1 MECIVGG
8 VYRHYRTQGLY
19 RVIALAK
26 DHESLEP
33 QVVYRQ
39 LYGRADMHIRP
50 LAVFT
55 AMIDD
60 ATPRFAFVQS
70 FPLLDFD
77 TYQAESRT
85 TAQYPDMGRNPLFP
99 TLGIAGEAGEV
110 VEKVKKVWGVQ
121 DGVYTADDRR
131 AVAKELGDVLWY
143 MAQLATELHLSLQ
156 DIACMNIEKI
166 RQRQRTSTIYGD
178 GDNREQSDKKS

>member
-26 DHESLEP
+26 DHESQEDV
-33 QVVYRQ
+33 VVYRQ
-39 LYGRADMHIRP
+39 LYGRADIHVRP

-55 AMIDD
+55 APQGD
-60 ATPRFAFVQS
+60 TTRFALVQAL
-70 FPLLDFD
+70 PMVDFD
-77 TYQAESRT
+77 SYQAESRT
-85 TAQYPDMGRNPLFP
+85 TAQYPEMGRNSLFP

-110 VEKVKKVWGVQ
+110 VEKVKKVWGGQ
-121 DGVYTADDRR
+121 DGVYTADDRK
-131 AVAKELGDVLWY
+131 AIAKELGDVLWY
-143 MAQLATELHLSLQ
+143 MAQLATELHISLQ

-166 RQRQRTSTIYGD
+166 RQRQRTNTIYGN
-178 GDNREQSDKKS
+178 GDTRENI

>member
-8 VYRHYRTQGLY
+8 IYRHYRTQGLY
-19 RVIALAK
+19 RVIALAQ
-26 DHESLEP
+26 DHESQEP

-39 LYGRADMHIRP
+39 LYGRADIHIRP

-55 AMIDD
+55 EVLADG
-60 ATPRFAFVQS
+60 APRFALVQTL
-70 FPLLDFD
+70 PMLDFD
-77 TYQAESRT
+77 QYQAESRT
-85 TAQYPDMGRNPLFP
+85 TAAYPDMGRNPLFP

-110 VEKVKKVWGVQ
+110 VEKVKKVWCAQ

-143 MAQLATELHLSLQ
+143 MAQLATELHLSLH

-166 RQRQRTSTIYGD
+166 RERKRTNTINGD
-178 GDNREQSDKKS
+178 GDDREKS